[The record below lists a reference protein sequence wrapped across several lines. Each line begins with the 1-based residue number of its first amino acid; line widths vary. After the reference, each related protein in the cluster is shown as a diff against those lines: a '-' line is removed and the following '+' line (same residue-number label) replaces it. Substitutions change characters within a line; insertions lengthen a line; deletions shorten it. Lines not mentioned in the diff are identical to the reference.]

1 MIRLSPHFTLKE
13 LTRSALAARHDI
25 QNLPEPHEIANL
37 KRLAVKILE
46 PVRLHYNIPF
56 SPSSGYRN
64 PAVNRLAGSKPTS
77 QHLTGE
83 AVDFEIPGI
92 ANRDLAEWIK
102 ANLTFDQLILE
113 FHNVDDPASGWLH
126 VSVKENNNRQQSL
139 IYDGHKYKEF

>member
-64 PAVNRLAGSKPTS
+64 PSVNRLAGSKPTS
-77 QHLTGE
+77 QHSKGQ
-83 AVDFEIPGI
+83 AADFEVPGV

-102 ANLTFDQLILE
+102 VNLTFDQLILE
-113 FHNVDDPASGWLH
+113 FHDEDDPASGWIH
-126 VSVKENNNRQQSL
+126 CSVKETGNRGQCL
-139 IYDGHKYKEF
+139 IFDGTNYREF